1 MHANRD
7 SKECSVVKKK
17 WEVKTHFHI
26 WKFCRPVGVKHTSFD
41 WCGLYQINFASYYV
55 ASQSHQFKR
64 LVLWNYLK
72 FHVYVY
78 MHDYTDNT
86 IAKHFSLCLSD
97 SQKTFLHT
105 SKNHL
110 NNLLMHI
117 IDFGLL
123 EMLSFTGN
131 FICKPSGYTY
141 TKSYV
146 KHPNENIYALQRQMF
161 GSDLGWQLSRF
172 LALPHVL

>member
-1 MHANRD
+1 M
-7 SKECSVVKKK
+7 C
-17 WEVKTHFHI
+17 I
-26 WKFCRPVGVKHTSFD
+26 
-41 WCGLYQINFASYYV
+41 
-55 ASQSHQFKR
+55 
-64 LVLWNYLK
+64 
-72 FHVYVY
+72 YVY
-78 MHDYTDNT
+78 IHDYTDNT
-86 IAKHFSLCLSD
+86 IEKHFSLCLSD

-123 EMLSFTGN
+123 EMLSFRGN

-161 GSDLGWQLSRF
+161 RSDLGWQLSRF
-172 LALPHVL
+172 FSIASCTLSRGWGLTILAKNLPYQRQNFLLDIPLLFSLSKYE